1 MTKLETGCEEI
12 ENECHAELSEERRQ
26 YRAARHGMTKRDSL
40 PQIDDNDPLRWPKSK
55 KLLNLALVA
64 FHGFMA
70 TFSAAAIMSAFVD
83 IAADLHVSVQK
94 ASYLTSLF
102 IVILGAAP
110 LFWRPLSQAY
120 GRRPIFLISLVG
132 SMLGNVGCAVTKSYG
147 TMALCR
153 AITAFF
159 ISPAASIGSAVV
171 SEMFLKEERAQY
183 MGVWT
188 AMVTLGVPL
197 APLLFGFVVLRV
209 GYRWVYWIL
218 AITNGVQFVLYLLF
232 GPESRFIRNENAS
245 KSLIHASWKRQHLTF
260 RRIDPSPITIWDF
273 LHPLTLAAHLRVA
286 LPAILY
292 SMVFLWGSV
301 MTTFEIPQI
310 FPERFH
316 LDTQQVGLQFISVLV
331 GTIIGEQ
338 LGGTLSDR
346 WMLLGR
352 QKTGKQQRPEFR
364 LWLSYIGHLLTIA
377 GTVVFFVQLSK
388 AQTWNVTPLLGAG
401 ISAGG
406 NQIVTTIMITYAV
419 DCYPHDAAAVGVFIL
434 LVRQTWGFIG
444 PFWIPQMVDV
454 LGLAMSSVLAT
465 AMIVVVSIIP
475 TVILQ
480 LLGKNSIEEW

>member
-1 MTKLETGCEEI
+1 
-12 ENECHAELSEERRQ
+12 
-26 YRAARHGMTKRDSL
+26 
-40 PQIDDNDPLRWPKSK
+40 
-55 KLLNLALVA
+55 
-64 FHGFMA
+64 MA
-70 TFSAAAIMSAFVD
+70 
-83 IAADLHVSVQK
+83 Q
-94 ASYLTSLF
+94 
-102 IVILGAAP
+102 
-110 LFWRPLSQAY
+110 
-120 GRRPIFLISLVG
+120 
-132 SMLGNVGCAVTKSYG
+132 
-147 TMALCR
+147 
-153 AITAFF
+153 
-159 ISPAASIGSAVV
+159 
-171 SEMFLKEERAQY
+171 
-183 MGVWT
+183 
-188 AMVTLGVPL
+188 
-197 APLLFGFVVLRV
+197 
-209 GYRWVYWIL
+209 
-218 AITNGVQFVLYLLF
+218 TNGVQFILYLLF

-245 KSLIHASWKRQHLTF
+245 KSLIHASWKRRYLTF
-260 RRIDPSPITIWDF
+260 RRIDPSPITIRDF

-316 LDTQQVGLQFISVLV
+316 LGTQQVGLQFISVLV

-444 PFWIPQMVDV
+444 PFWYVFFCFLMLRVCNVSLRQLLSMSHYTRIPQMVDV

-480 LLGKNSIEEW
+480 LLGKNNIEEW

>member
-1 MTKLETGCEEI
+1 
-12 ENECHAELSEERRQ
+12 
-26 YRAARHGMTKRDSL
+26 
-40 PQIDDNDPLRWPKSK
+40 
-55 KLLNLALVA
+55 
-64 FHGFMA
+64 
-70 TFSAAAIMSAFVD
+70 
-83 IAADLHVSVQK
+83 
-94 ASYLTSLF
+94 
-102 IVILGAAP
+102 
-110 LFWRPLSQAY
+110 
-120 GRRPIFLISLVG
+120 
-132 SMLGNVGCAVTKSYG
+132 
-147 TMALCR
+147 
-153 AITAFF
+153 
-159 ISPAASIGSAVV
+159 
-171 SEMFLKEERAQY
+171 
-183 MGVWT
+183 
-188 AMVTLGVPL
+188 
-197 APLLFGFVVLRV
+197 
-209 GYRWVYWIL
+209 
-218 AITNGVQFVLYLLF
+218 
-232 GPESRFIRNENAS
+232 
-245 KSLIHASWKRQHLTF
+245 
-260 RRIDPSPITIWDF
+260 
-273 LHPLTLAAHLRVA
+273 
-286 LPAILY
+286 
-292 SMVFLWGSV
+292 MVFLWGSV

-388 AQTWNVTPLLGAG
+388 AQTWNVTPLIGAG

-475 TVILQ
+475 TVLLQ
-480 LLGKNSIEEW
+480 LLGKNNIEEW